1 MPCFCLVQIRTSI
14 MHQFQLLLFTCSS
27 ANPFESTNIQTDK
40 QTRQTNKQPDNQTN
54 RQISFESTNRS
65 KENNLRYPIWDLTR
79 NISQIFLF
87 LKLLAH
93 FSVGK
98 ELIGPTFVCRKAC
111 KLVNPA
117 TASSELSRTYSY
129 SDLYFNSIQVQ
140 FNPSWHVK
148 HHRNTYFKYIQIR
161 SDFKTYIFTYP
172 NIYVKY
178 QIYKYEYFKFPCT
191 YTSTIRL
198 PNISIIKF
206 PNIYLEYQ
214 ISKYIFQISDFRT
227 SDIF

>member
-1 MPCFCLVQIRTSI
+1 MFISCYNFHGLWKWKAFFLLQVVFNLQQVVVTCLAFVLFRYGHLLCTSFSSFSSLVLQQIPLKVQTYK
-14 MHQFQLLLFTCSS
+14 Q
-27 ANPFESTNIQTDK
+27 TNIQTDK
-40 QTRQTNKQPDNQTN
+40 QTRQTNKQTDNQTN

-79 NISQIFLF
+79 YISQIFLF
-87 LKLLAH
+87 LKLSDQ

-117 TASSELSRTYSY
+117 TASSELSRTHSY

-148 HHRNTYFKYIQIR
+148 QSQKKQKL
-161 SDFKTYIFTYP
+161 SG
-172 NIYVKY
+172 
-178 QIYKYEYFKFPCT
+178 
-191 YTSTIRL
+191 
-198 PNISIIKF
+198 
-206 PNIYLEYQ
+206 
-214 ISKYIFQISDFRT
+214 
-227 SDIF
+227 